1 MAIRE
6 HWAIPR
12 TFDRTDSNATY
23 WHLIAHLD
31 PVDQRKQ
38 IGRWAKGIR
47 QTYIPPRQQDML
59 VKLMLSALPIGERK
73 GGPGDKRLCTH
84 TACKAHDHMENILH
98 TFRDCKLASDTL
110 DHIFAAWHTATGET
124 LDNKCIRTVIFGDRQ
139 PKQSNTSPELEEP
152 YRMIQ
157 AHLMHSLWR
166 ARCQRAH
173 PDTRRGKEL
182 RSTTAA
188 ILQDIRTGVQAQ
200 LTCRYEE
207 AREMNLI

>member
-1 MAIRE
+1 
-6 HWAIPR
+6 
-12 TFDRTDSNATY
+12 
-23 WHLIAHLD
+23 
-31 PVDQRKQ
+31 
-38 IGRWAKGIR
+38 
-47 QTYIPPRQQDML
+47 
-59 VKLMLSALPIGERK
+59 
-73 GGPGDKRLCTH
+73 
-84 TACKAHDHMENILH
+84 MENILH

-207 AREMNLI
+207 AREMNLVGTFHTTWVRTGIARMVHGKPIFQLLDRDTFYPPKGARENHWYVDGSAWRV